1 MGGYVL
7 TAAGHQAPT
16 TASLINSHAFWYGIL
31 LACLIAWILPD
42 LALIVLFAVAL
53 FASGLFQSTIGHAH
67 STSMGALML
76 ILLVLGL
83 LGGVFLGRRR
93 GLQHLGQAEFR
104 TRWRN
109 VLGISRWF

>member
-7 TAAGHQAPT
+7 TAAAQQAPT
-16 TASLINSHAFWYGIL
+16 EASLVNSHAFWYGIL

-67 STSMGALML
+67 STSIGALMV
-76 ILLVLGL
+76 ILLVFGL
-83 LGGVFLGRRR
+83 LGGVWLGRRR
-93 GLQHLGQAEFR
+93 GLRQLGAAEFA